1 MDKRGIKINLTSEI
15 TRKRK
20 LNPNELSPVKMAI
33 TIILFLKMKDSS
45 TEMNTEKRSLY
56 TMSGHVS

>member
-1 MDKRGIKINLTSEI
+1 MDKRGIKINLSSEI
-15 TRKRK
+15 TRKIK

-33 TIILFLKMKDSS
+33 TFFLMKDSS

>member
-56 TMSGHVS
+56 TMSGHVN